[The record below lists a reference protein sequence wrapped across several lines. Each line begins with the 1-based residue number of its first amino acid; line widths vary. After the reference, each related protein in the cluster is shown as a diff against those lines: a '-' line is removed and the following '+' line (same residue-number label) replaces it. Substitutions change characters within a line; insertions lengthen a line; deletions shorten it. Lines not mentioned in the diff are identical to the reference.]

1 MAKKKNTSVVAY
13 KGFNKNW
20 QCRDYQFEVGK
31 TFEHEGK
38 VQRCESGFHA
48 CEYPLDVF
56 SYYQPSDSKL
66 SLIHI

>member
-20 QCRDYQFEVGK
+20 QCRYYQFEVGK

-38 VQRCESGFHA
+38 VQRCESGFHGPTLLWMAA
-48 CEYPLDVF
+48 CVGIER
-56 SYYQPSDSKL
+56 
-66 SLIHI
+66 